1 MKIDGLDELIMSLQE
16 SHDEIEDDA
25 DEILSANAQKF
36 HTETDAK
43 TKQVFVKG
51 YTTGNLARMLKHG
64 NTGHLEYEI
73 TSKAGYSGFVE
84 YGTRYMNA
92 EPFMQP
98 VYEEFISKVRADF
111 ERLLNS

>member
-1 MKIDGLDELIMSLQE
+1 MKIDGLDELIMSLHE

-25 DEILSANAQKF
+25 DEILSNNAKKF
-36 HTETDAK
+36 HEATDAK

-51 YTTGNLARMLKHG
+51 YTTGNLARMLKHA

-92 EPFMQP
+92 EPFMHP

>member
-1 MKIDGLDELIMSLQE
+1 MKIDGLDELIMSLHE

-25 DEILSANAQKF
+25 DEILSNNAKEF
-36 HTETDAK
+36 HEETDAK

-51 YTTGNLARMLKHG
+51 YTTGNLARMLNHA

-92 EPFMQP
+92 EPFMRP

-111 ERLLNS
+111 ERLLNG